1 MPLNIDHAVIKE
13 FEDKTLH
20 EIADAP
26 VWAIEGIS
34 KKTAESFFK
43 PRGIHT
49 VRDLANFKYVRWA
62 QGIIALADR
71 ESLPDPEPVEAPA
84 EEAGEE

>member
-1 MPLNIDHAVIKE
+1 MPLNIDHAVVKA

-26 VWAIEGIS
+26 VWALQGIS
-34 KKTAESFFK
+34 ERMAEDFFK
-43 PRGIHT
+43 PLGIKT
-49 VRDLANFKYVRWA
+49 VRQLANYKYGAWA
-62 QGIIALADR
+62 RAIVALAER
-71 ESLPDPEPVEAPA
+71 EHVEAPA